1 DLGKIKLPSFPVP
14 NGKTP
19 GDYLKELC
27 HQGLEK
33 KYQKAAEDQRKKTAS
48 INRALFL
55 ILIFIILVFVYSLWR
70 YQALN

>member
-1 DLGKIKLPSFPVP
+1 LAMDDI
-14 NGKTP
+14 
-19 GDYLKELC
+19 DRE
-27 HQGLEK
+27 LEK